1 VPLNGSRR
9 ADAPLAWSLTPR
21 SDDDLRTGR
30 SALPRRHVLTA
41 VARRGLPG
49 IIEATLVPAATFLIV
64 TAMFSATMAMVAVL
78 VWGYANILRRVVRGR
93 AVPSLVL
100 LAMCGLTVKTL
111 VGVVSG
117 STFAYFL
124 QPVATMVAIGAAF
137 IGSLLI
143 GRPLI
148 ARIAHDFCPI
158 SPEVASRP
166 AVVRLFVGLTVLWAS
181 VQLINAGATVGMLLS
196 LPTTLFVVLK
206 PASSLLLSATAVT
219 ITVCWALRTAHREEL
234 VFVRT

>member
-1 VPLNGSRR
+1 MRTRTTV
-9 ADAPLAWSLTPR
+9 APDWSLSPRPDGETRTP
-21 SDDDLRTGR
+21 T
-30 SALPRRHVLTA
+30 SALSRRHVLAA

-49 IIEATLVPAATFLIV
+49 IIEASLVPSAMFLIV
-64 TAMFSATMAMVAVL
+64 TAAFGATTAMIAVL
-78 VWGYANILRRVVRGR
+78 VWGYTTILRRVLRGKE
-93 AVPSLVL
+93 VPSLLV
-100 LAMCGLTVKTL
+100 LAMFGLTVKTL

-124 QPVATMVAIGAAF
+124 QPVATTVAVGGLF
-137 IGSLLI
+137 LGSVLI

-166 AVVRLFVGLTVLWAS
+166 SVARLFAGLTVLWAT
-181 VQLINAGATVGMLLS
+181 VQLVNAGATLGMLFS

-206 PASSLLLSATAVT
+206 PAASLLISATAVT
-219 ITVCWALRTAHREEL
+219 ITVCWALRAAHREEL
-234 VFVRT
+234 VFARS

>member
-1 VPLNGSRR
+1 
-9 ADAPLAWSLTPR
+9 LTPR
-21 SDDDLRTGR
+21 SDDDTRTGR
-30 SALPRRHVLTA
+30 SALPRRHVLLA

-49 IIEATLVPAATFLIV
+49 IIEASLVPSAIFLLV
-64 TAMFSATMAMVAVL
+64 TATSTATMAMIAVL
-78 VWGYANILRRVVRGR
+78 VWGYANILQRKLRGR
-93 AVPSLVL
+93 TVPSLVL

-124 QPVATMVAIGAAF
+124 QPVATTVAVGALF
-137 IGSLLI
+137 IGSLLV

-166 AVVRLFVGLTVLWAS
+166 AVVRLFVGLTVLWAA
-181 VQLINAGATVGMLLS
+181 VQLINAGATVGMLFS
-196 LPTTLFVVLK
+196 MPTTLFVVLK
-206 PASSLLLSATAVT
+206 PASSLLLSATAVI
-219 ITVCWALRTAHREEL
+219 ITVCWALRTAHHEEL
-234 VFVRT
+234 VFAAA

>member
-1 VPLNGSRR
+1 MIGSRR
-9 ADAPLAWSLTPR
+9 ADAAPAWSLTPR
-21 SDDDLRTGR
+21 SDDDPRTGR

-49 IIEATLVPAATFLIV
+49 IVEATLVPAVIFLIA
-64 TAMFSATMAMVAVL
+64 TATFSATTAMVAVL
-78 VWGYANILRRVVRGR
+78 VWGYANILQRVLRRR

-111 VGVVSG
+111 VGVVTG

-124 QPVATMVAIGAAF
+124 QPVATTVAVGAVF
-137 IGSLLI
+137 IGSLLV

-166 AVVRLFVGLTVLWAS
+166 AVIRLFVGLTVLWAS
-181 VQLINAGATVGMLLS
+181 VQLINAGATVGMLFS

-219 ITVCWALRTAHREEL
+219 ITVCCALRTAHREEL
-234 VFVRT
+234 VFAGS

>member
-1 VPLNGSRR
+1 VIGTRSTT
-9 ADAPLAWSLTPR
+9 APSWSLSPR
-21 SDDDLRTGR
+21 PDDDTQ
-30 SALPRRHVLTA
+30 SPTATLPRRHVLTA

-49 IIEATLVPAATFLIV
+49 IIEASLVPSAIFLIV
-64 TAMFSATMAMVAVL
+64 GGAVNTTAAMIAVL
-78 VWGYANILRRVVRGR
+78 VWGYGTMLRRTLMGKE
-93 AVPSLVL
+93 VPSVLVL
-100 LAMCGLTVKTL
+100 AMFGLTVKTL
-111 VGVVSG
+111 VGVLSG

-124 QPVATMVAIGAAF
+124 QPVATTVAVGAVF
-137 IGSLLI
+137 FGSVLI

-166 AVVRLFVGLTVLWAS
+166 SVMRLFAGLTVLWAT
-181 VQLINAGATVGMLLS
+181 VQLVNAGATLGMLFS

-206 PASSLLLSATAVT
+206 PAASLLISAAAVT

-234 VFVRT
+234 VFAKA